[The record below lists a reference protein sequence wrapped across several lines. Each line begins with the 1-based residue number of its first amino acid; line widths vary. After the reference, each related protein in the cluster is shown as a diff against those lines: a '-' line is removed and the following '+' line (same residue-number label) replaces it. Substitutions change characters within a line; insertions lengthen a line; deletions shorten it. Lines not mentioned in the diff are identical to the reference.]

1 MQEWK
6 LGDTTSSFLVA
17 LGSPCI
23 TLCDTVDF
31 IFKRG
36 DPGVCVTQRSR
47 LLSKMTFL
55 LNHRKYLEDVV
66 EDSFAC
72 QSASLSLGLFPPRL
86 DTEDSEMSQIL
97 TILALRGLT
106 ATGPGGHGLG
116 LPESPWLCHPGL
128 DSLPVP
134 ATPSPAQHWP
144 EWPAAEDSASGVA
157 QMRLPTRPHITASS
171 VPELPQHAVPPVP
184 PNELFP
190 TGRGGRLVSASC
202 AQSWHRPGER
212 GLASDDHLLHAT
224 HVPDSLHLRT
234 LGVQRPAPH
243 YRRGR

>member
-17 LGSPCI
+17 LGCPCI
-23 TLCDTVDF
+23 TLCDTVDL

-36 DPGVCVTQRSR
+36 DPGGCVTQRSR
-47 LLSKMTFL
+47 LPSKMTFL
-55 LNHRKYLEDVV
+55 LNHRKHLEDVV

-72 QSASLSLGLFPPRL
+72 QSASLSLGLFPPSL

-134 ATPSPAQHWP
+134 ATPSPARHWP
-144 EWPAAEDSASGVA
+144 EWPAAEDSPSGMA
-157 QMRLPTRPHITASS
+157 QMRLPTRPQITASS
-171 VPELPQHAVPPVP
+171 VPELPRHAVPPA
-184 PNELFP
+184 LMSCFP
-190 TGRGGRLVSASC
+190 LEGVA
-202 AQSWHRPGER
+202 
-212 GLASDDHLLHAT
+212 GL
-224 HVPDSLHLRT
+224 SLH
-234 LGVQRPAPH
+234 PAHRAGTDREKGAWHQMTTCCMP
-243 YRRGR
+243 RMCWILCV